1 MKKEETIPE
10 RNRRI
15 IEEVWNGEHSEKD
28 AEEDFCQTC
37 KHNGEDEHY
46 LRHCKKYSF
55 SSYPMKI
62 TNCIGYEEK
71 E

>member
-15 IEEVWNGEHSEKD
+15 IEEVWDGKHPSD
-28 AEEDFCQTC
+28 DFCDTC

-46 LRHCKKYSF
+46 LRRCNKYEFASF
-55 SSYPMKI
+55 AMKI
-62 TNCIGYEEK
+62 TNCIGYEEG
-71 E
+71 

>member
-10 RNRRI
+10 RNRKI
-15 IEEVWNGEHSEKD
+15 IEEVWDGKHSS
-28 AEEDFCQTC
+28 EDFCDTC
-37 KHNGEDEHY
+37 KYNGEDENY
-46 LRHCKKYSF
+46 LRYCNKFSF
-55 SSYPMKI
+55 SSCSMKI